1 MSNGQTIAEEKVGV
15 RNGVDT
21 VALFETLNVVKAQPE
36 IAQFQFR
43 TTNKWISGTHSQSTI
58 SGFFGA
64 GQENSHVQDTVL
76 DADHPG
82 VLVGN
87 DQGPTPVEYL
97 LHALAACIT
106 AGIGNIA
113 AARGVKLNS
122 VESTVEGDI
131 NLLGLLGMSDDVRN
145 GFSDVRVN
153 FTIDA
158 DAPEEKVREIV
169 ERSRARSAVFDVI
182 TNGIPVSINV
192 ATK

>member
-1 MSNGQTIAEEKVGV
+1 MSNGQTIAEDKVGV

-43 TTNKWISGTHSQSTI
+43 TTNQWISGTHSQSTI

-64 GQENSHVQDTVL
+64 GQENTHVQDTVL

>member
-1 MSNGQTIAEEKVGV
+1 MSNGQTIAEDKVGV

-43 TTNKWISGTHSQSTI
+43 TTNQWISGTHSQSTI

-64 GQENSHVQDTVL
+64 GQENTHVQDTVL

-113 AARGVKLNS
+113 AARGVQLNS

>member
-1 MSNGQTIAEEKVGV
+1 M
-15 RNGVDT
+15 
-21 VALFETLNVVKAQPE
+21 
-36 IAQFQFR
+36 
-43 TTNKWISGTHSQSTI
+43 
-58 SGFFGA
+58 
-64 GQENSHVQDTVL
+64 
-76 DADHPG
+76 
-82 VLVGN
+82 
-87 DQGPTPVEYL
+87 
-97 LHALAACIT
+97 
-106 AGIGNIA
+106 
-113 AARGVKLNS
+113 
-122 VESTVEGDI
+122 ESTVEGDI

>member
-1 MSNGQTIAEEKVGV
+1 MSNGQTIAEDKVGV

-43 TTNKWISGTHSQSTI
+43 TTNQWISGTHSQSTI

-64 GQENSHVQDTVL
+64 GQENTHVQDTVL

-97 LHALAACIT
+97 LHALSLIH
-106 AGIGNIA
+106 I
-113 AARGVKLNS
+113 
-122 VESTVEGDI
+122 
-131 NLLGLLGMSDDVRN
+131 
-145 GFSDVRVN
+145 
-153 FTIDA
+153 
-158 DAPEEKVREIV
+158 
-169 ERSRARSAVFDVI
+169 
-182 TNGIPVSINV
+182 
-192 ATK
+192 